1 MLKNYS
7 HFIGE
12 KTEAKRGD
20 LPSHTAKCGFNP
32 LPFELQS
39 LTTPHPTHTLYSVA
53 MVACSPMQY
62 CELGSQEIH
71 I

>member
-1 MLKNYS
+1 MLKKYS

-39 LTTPHPTHTLYSVA
+39 LTFPHLTPYTLQCCYGYLFSNAV
-53 MVACSPMQY
+53 
-62 CELGSQEIH
+62 L
-71 I
+71 